1 MSLIV
6 VLFAA
11 GVLLIGIEVVVPG
24 GILGIIGSLFM
35 LAGVV
40 VSFDRFGFGGGA
52 AATAA
57 GLLIAC
63 VALYF
68 EFVFLPKSRIARALS
83 MTATVHGRS
92 QPAVADR
99 ALIGRCGVAV
109 TTLAPSGV
117 IECDGR
123 RYEAFA
129 RSGLVAAGSAVEVI
143 DLDTFRV
150 IVTQSTNQPTR
161 T

>member
-1 MSLIV
+1 MTLIL

-11 GVLLIGIEVVVPG
+11 GVILIAAEVVVPG

-40 VSFDRFGFGGGA
+40 VAFDRYGFSGGA
-52 AATAA
+52 LATAA
-57 GLLIAC
+57 GLFIAC

-68 EFVFLPKSRIARALS
+68 EFVMLPKSRIARALS
-83 MTATVHGRS
+83 MTATVDGRS

-99 ALIGRCGVAV
+99 SLIGRRAVAV

-129 RSGLVAAGSAVEVI
+129 RSGHVPAGAAVDVI

-150 IVTQSTNQPTR
+150 IVTQPSNPT
-161 T
+161 

>member
-1 MSLIV
+1 MSLII

-11 GVLLIGIEVVVPG
+11 GVVLIALEVVVPG
-24 GILGIIGSLFM
+24 GILGTIGSLFM

-40 VSFDRFGFGGGA
+40 VSFDRYGFSGGA
-52 AATAA
+52 LATAA
-57 GLLIAC
+57 GLLIVC

-68 EFVFLPKSRIARALS
+68 EFVLLPRSRIARAFS
-83 MTATVHGRS
+83 MTATVDGRS

-99 ALIGRCGVAV
+99 SLVGRRAVAV
-109 TTLAPSGV
+109 TTLAPSGL

-129 RSGLVAAGSAVEVI
+129 RSGHVAAGSAVEVI
-143 DLDTFRV
+143 DLDNFRV
-150 IVTQSTNQPTR
+150 IVTHSSNHPTH